1 MEMPVQRTGLDLIM
15 SFLQGHLLVASP
27 KLGDP
32 NFFRAVVLLVRH
44 NEEGALGVVLN
55 RPSDT
60 PLKEIWAKVSETPCE
75 TAAVIHHGGPCPGP
89 LMAVHTEEFLAES
102 EVLPNLYFAS
112 DKEQLEHLVLRPTEV
127 ARFYVGYA
135 GWQAGQLEAEM
146 QAGAWFNSP
155 ASKEHAFWPTDD
167 LWEQVCRELSST
179 TRLAGIK
186 VKHEPPDPSMN

>member
-1 MEMPVQRTGLDLIM
+1 MAYI
-15 SFLQGHLLVASP
+15 QGHLLVASP

-32 NFFRAVVLLVRH
+32 NFFRSVVLLVRH
-44 NEEGALGVVLN
+44 NEEGAFGVVLN

-60 PLKEIWAKVSETPCE
+60 TLKEVWGNVSETPCE
-75 TAAVIHHGGPCPGP
+75 TTALVHHGGPCPGP

-102 EVLPNLYFAS
+102 EILPNLYFAS
-112 DKEQLEHLVLRPTEV
+112 DREKLEHLVLKPNDA
-127 ARFYVGYA
+127 ARFYAGYA

-146 QAGAWFNSP
+146 EAGAWFNSP
-155 ASKEHAFWPTDD
+155 ATKEHAFWAADD
-167 LWEQVCRELSST
+167 LWDKVCRELSST

>member
-1 MEMPVQRTGLDLIM
+1 
-15 SFLQGHLLVASP
+15 LVASP

-75 TAAVIHHGGPCPGP
+75 TAAVIYHGGPCPGP
-89 LMAVHTEEFLAES
+89 LMAVHTEELLAEN
-102 EVLPNLYFAS
+102 EVLQNLYFAS
-112 DKEQLEHLVLRPTEV
+112 DKKQLEHLVLRPTEA

-135 GWQAGQLEAEM
+135 GWQAGQLEAEI

-155 ASKEHAFWPTDD
+155 ATKDHAFWSTDD

-186 VKHEPPDPSMN
+186 VKHEPPDPSLN